1 RGSALAVAEN
11 GCQGNAGSGMDSPS
25 TEATLWSL
33 TQECESPRNRKS
45 RAVVSRRRL
54 SALGY
59 LNDAGGPLGVYL
71 SAQICHRTA
80 ALDPVRRVSLRC
92 LKCRAKWSSTR
103 QNCAV
108 KAWLTHGGARISLRC
123 LGT

>member
-1 RGSALAVAEN
+1 
-11 GCQGNAGSGMDSPS
+11 MDSPS

-92 LKCRAKWSSTR
+92 DFDRKVALSSR
-103 QNCAV
+103 RFVAS
-108 KAWLTHGGARISLRC
+108 RSLPGRR
-123 LGT
+123 GVT

>member
-1 RGSALAVAEN
+1 MAVAEN
-11 GCQGNAGSGMDSPS
+11 GCQSNAGSRMDSPS

-54 SALGY
+54 SSLGY

-80 ALDPVRRVSLRC
+80 ALDPV
-92 LKCRAKWSSTR
+92 
-103 QNCAV
+103 
-108 KAWLTHGGARISLRC
+108 
-123 LGT
+123 

>member
-1 RGSALAVAEN
+1 
-11 GCQGNAGSGMDSPS
+11 MDSPS

-92 LKCRAKWSSTR
+92 DLTGKWR
-103 QNCAV
+103 
-108 KAWLTHGGARISLRC
+108 SLRDGSWRPVPC
-123 LGT
+123 LAGAELPERQVCCS